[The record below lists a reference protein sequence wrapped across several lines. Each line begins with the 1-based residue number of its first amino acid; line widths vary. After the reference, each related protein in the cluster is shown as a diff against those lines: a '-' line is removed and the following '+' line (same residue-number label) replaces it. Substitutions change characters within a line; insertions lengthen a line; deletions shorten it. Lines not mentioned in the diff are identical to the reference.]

1 MNQEYPVRT
10 PHPYP
15 VFLRLAE
22 RSCLVVGGGKV
33 AFRKALDL
41 AESGAQVTVVA
52 EAPSPGMEE
61 LAKQCRV
68 VLERRPFEPDD
79 LKGMF
84 LVFAATDDRAV
95 NASISELARTHGVL
109 VNAVD
114 DPDRCDFISG
124 AVVKRGPLRIA
135 VSTSGCCPAYAARV
149 RREIE
154 EQYDESRGEF
164 LELAGE
170 IRESVLAEEQNEE
183 RRKQVL
189 SRLADEEMYTI
200 YLRCGKE
207 RVWEEIRK
215 IRFSL

>member
-1 MNQEYPVRT
+1 MHT

-22 RSCLVVGGGKV
+22 RPCLVVGGGTV
-33 AFRKALDL
+33 ATRKALDL
-41 AESGAQVTVVA
+41 VESGARVTVVA
-52 EAPSPGMEE
+52 ERPSSDMED
-61 LAKQCRV
+61 LANRGRIA
-68 VLERRPFEPDD
+68 LARRRFEPAD
-79 LKGMF
+79 LDGMF

-95 NASISELARTHGVL
+95 NAGIAGLARERGVL

-114 DPDRCDFISG
+114 DPERCDFISG

-135 VSTSGCCPAYAARV
+135 VSTSGCSPAFAGRI

-154 EQYDESRGEF
+154 ERYGDACGSF

-170 IRESVLAEEQNEE
+170 IRESVLAEEPDED
-183 RRKQVL
+183 RRKRAL
-189 SRLADEEMYTI
+189 SRLADEEMYTL
-200 YLRCGKE
+200 YLRFGKE

-215 IRFSL
+215 IRFTS